1 LVNLKF
7 VSNQDNQ
14 CIREMNLSYDI
25 IGDIHGHAE
34 ALKALLS
41 GMGYR
46 ESRGAWRH
54 PARQALFV
62 GDFIDRGPK
71 QLETVDIVRR
81 MVDSGSAQAVMG
93 NHEFNAIAWFLPDP
107 DQPGE
112 YMRPHHSPRSGN
124 KNFRQ
129 HEAFLNE
136 AIGTP
141 RHKEVIDWFLTLPLW
156 LDLDEIR
163 VVHACWHQPFIDD
176 LAPQLASGN
185 RLSAELMVEASRE
198 PAHEAEKDT
207 PDATIFK
214 ALEALTK
221 GIETPLPDPHCF
233 VDKDGHKRHRV
244 RTSWWESGAASYRQA
259 ALLDAP
265 SREALPDEPIPDHIR
280 IGHDGGKPLFIGH
293 YWKSG
298 KPDLLS
304 DKVACV
310 DYSIAKGG
318 KLVAYRWDGE
328 PVLDRKRFCWA
339 GEQQ

>member
-1 LVNLKF
+1 
-7 VSNQDNQ
+7 
-14 CIREMNLSYDI
+14 MSYDI
-25 IGDIHGHAE
+25 IGDIHGHAA

-41 GMGYR
+41 GLGYR
-46 ESRGAWRH
+46 ENQGAWSH
-54 PARQALFV
+54 PDKQAIFV

-107 DQPGE
+107 EQPGE
-112 YMRPHHSPRSGN
+112 YLRPHHSPRYGD
-124 KNFRQ
+124 KNFKQ

-136 AIGTP
+136 ARDTP

-156 LDLDEIR
+156 LDLDAIR
-163 VVHACWHQPFIDD
+163 VVHACWHQPIIDY
-176 LAPQLASGN
+176 LAPQLACGN
-185 RLSAELMVEASRE
+185 RLSADLMVEATRE
-198 PAHEAEKDT
+198 PADEAEKDT
-207 PDATIFK
+207 PDTTIFK
-214 ALEALTK
+214 AVEALTK
-221 GIETPLPDPHCF
+221 GIEIPLPDPHYF

-244 RTSWWESGAASYRQA
+244 RTSWWDCDAASYRQA
-259 ALLDAP
+259 AMLDGT
-265 SREALPDEPIPDHIR
+265 SRDALPGEPIPAHVR

-328 PVLDRKRFCWA
+328 SVLDRSHFYWV
-339 GEQQ
+339 GE